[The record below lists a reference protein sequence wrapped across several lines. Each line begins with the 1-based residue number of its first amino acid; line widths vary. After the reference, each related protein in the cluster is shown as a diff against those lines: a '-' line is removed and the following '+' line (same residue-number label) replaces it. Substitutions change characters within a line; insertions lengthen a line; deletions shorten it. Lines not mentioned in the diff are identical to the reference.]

1 MLSQYAT
8 VDHGEVTM
16 RPAQARFV
24 IGCRMRELREAAGV
38 PLTRAAAL
46 SGWDKGHL
54 SRVERGHTKPSRE
67 LTEWY
72 DASFGAGSA
81 LVSQLVDLDAA
92 VRAGKDMSMRDLRRR
107 GSGLAVRPV
116 LLGGSVPAD
125 HHPEDR
131 AELVGETVPDGT
143 RVLRDQLIEKTWQLR
158 NSGERP
164 WRERWLT
171 RQGAAGVAG
180 WLRSPAR
187 ERLPDALPGEVVTV
201 RMMLQAP
208 SQAGASTA
216 YFKVTDDAGRLY
228 YPGLESP
235 PVYCTVFTVYEL

>member
-1 MLSQYAT
+1 
-8 VDHGEVTM
+8 M
-16 RPAQARFV
+16 RPAQARYV
-24 IGCRMRELREAAGV
+24 IGCRMRELREAAGM

-67 LTEWY
+67 LIEWY
-72 DASFGAGSA
+72 DESFGAGRS
-81 LVSQLVDLDAA
+81 LVNQVMELDEA
-92 VRAGKDMSMRDLRRR
+92 VRAGKDMSMRDMRRR
-107 GSGLAVRPV
+107 GSALHPI

-143 RVLRDQLIEKTWQLR
+143 QVCRDQEFEKSWEIR

-164 WRERWLT
+164 WRDRWLT
-171 RQGAAGVAG
+171 RQGAAGAPG

-187 ERLPDALPGEVVTV
+187 ALIPDAVPGEVVVV
-201 RMMLQAP
+201 RMTLQAP
-208 SQAGASTA
+208 SQVGASTA
-216 YFKVTDDAGRLY
+216 YFKVTDEAGRLY

-235 PVYCTVFTVYEL
+235 PVYCTIFTVYEL

>member
-1 MLSQYAT
+1 
-8 VDHGEVTM
+8 
-16 RPAQARFV
+16 
-24 IGCRMRELREAAGV
+24 MRELREAAGM

-67 LTEWY
+67 LIEWY
-72 DASFGAGSA
+72 DESFGAGRS
-81 LVSQLVDLDAA
+81 LVNQVMELDEA
-92 VRAGKDMSMRDLRRR
+92 VRADKDMSMRDMRRR
-107 GSGLAVRPV
+107 GSALHPI

-143 RVLRDQLIEKTWQLR
+143 QVCRDQEFEKTWEIR

-164 WRERWLT
+164 WRDRWLT
-171 RQGAAGVAG
+171 RQGAAGAPG

-187 ERLPDALPGEVVTV
+187 ALIPDAVPGEVVVVQMT
-201 RMMLQAP
+201 LQAP
-208 SQAGASTA
+208 SQVGASTA
-216 YFKVTDDAGRLY
+216 YFKVTDEAGRLY

-235 PVYCTVFTVYEL
+235 PVYCTIFTVYEL

>member
-1 MLSQYAT
+1 
-8 VDHGEVTM
+8 
-16 RPAQARFV
+16 
-24 IGCRMRELREAAGV
+24 MRELREAAGM

-67 LTEWY
+67 LIEWY
-72 DASFGAGSA
+72 DESFGAGRS
-81 LVSQLVDLDAA
+81 LVNQVMELDEA

-107 GSGLAVRPV
+107 GSALRPI

-143 RVLRDQLIEKTWQLR
+143 QVCRDQEFEKTWEIR

-164 WRERWLT
+164 WRDRWLT
-171 RQGAAGVAG
+171 RQGAAGAPG

-187 ERLPDALPGEVVTV
+187 ALIPDAVPGEVVVVQMT
-201 RMMLQAP
+201 LQAP
-208 SQAGASTA
+208 SQVGASTA
-216 YFKVTDDAGRLY
+216 YFKVTDEAGRLY

-235 PVYCTVFTVYEL
+235 PVYCTIFTVYEL

>member
-1 MLSQYAT
+1 
-8 VDHGEVTM
+8 M
-16 RPAQARFV
+16 RPAQARYV
-24 IGCRMRELREAAGV
+24 IGCRMRELREAAGM

-67 LTEWY
+67 LIEWY
-72 DASFGAGSA
+72 DESFGAGRS
-81 LVSQLVDLDAA
+81 LVNQVMELDEA
-92 VRAGKDMSMRDLRRR
+92 VRAGKDMSMRDMRRR
-107 GSGLAVRPV
+107 GSALHPV

-143 RVLRDQLIEKTWQLR
+143 QVGRDQEFEKTWEIR

-164 WRERWLT
+164 WRDRWLT
-171 RQGAAGVAG
+171 RQGAAGTPG

-187 ERLPDALPGEVVTV
+187 ALIPDAVPGEVVVV
-201 RMMLQAP
+201 RMTLQAP
-208 SQAGASTA
+208 SQVGASTA
-216 YFKVTDDAGRLY
+216 YFKVTDEAGRLY

-235 PVYCTVFTVYEL
+235 PVYCTIFTVYEL

>member
-1 MLSQYAT
+1 M
-8 VDHGEVTM
+8 
-16 RPAQARFV
+16 
-24 IGCRMRELREAAGV
+24 

-67 LTEWY
+67 LIEWY
-72 DASFGAGSA
+72 DESFGAGRS
-81 LVSQLVDLDAA
+81 LVNQVMELDEA
-92 VRAGKDMSMRDLRRR
+92 VRAGKDMSMRDMRRR
-107 GSGLAVRPV
+107 GSALHPI

-143 RVLRDQLIEKTWQLR
+143 QVGRDQEFEKTWEIR

-164 WRERWLT
+164 WRDRWLT
-171 RQGAAGVAG
+171 RQGAAGTPG

-187 ERLPDALPGEVVTV
+187 ALIPDAVPGEVVVV
-201 RMMLQAP
+201 RMTLQAP
-208 SQAGASTA
+208 SQVGASTA
-216 YFKVTDDAGRLY
+216 YFKVTDEAGRLY

-235 PVYCTVFTVYEL
+235 PVYCTIFTVYEV

>member
-1 MLSQYAT
+1 M
-8 VDHGEVTM
+8 
-16 RPAQARFV
+16 
-24 IGCRMRELREAAGV
+24 

-67 LTEWY
+67 LIEWY
-72 DASFGAGSA
+72 DESFGAGGS
-81 LVSQLVDLDAA
+81 LVNQVMELDEA
-92 VRAGKDMSMRDLRRR
+92 VRAGKDMSMRDMRRR
-107 GSGLAVRPV
+107 GSALHPI

-143 RVLRDQLIEKTWQLR
+143 QVCRDQEFEKTWEIR

-164 WRERWLT
+164 WRDRWLT
-171 RQGAAGVAG
+171 RQGAAGAPG

-187 ERLPDALPGEVVTV
+187 ALIPDAVPGEVVVVQMT
-201 RMMLQAP
+201 LQAP
-208 SQAGASTA
+208 SQVGASTA
-216 YFKVTDDAGRLY
+216 YFKVTDEAGRLY

-235 PVYCTVFTVYEL
+235 PVYCTIFTVYEL

>member
-1 MLSQYAT
+1 MAIWHS
-8 VDHGEVTM
+8 
-16 RPAQARFV
+16 
-24 IGCRMRELREAAGV
+24 AGV
-38 PLTRAAAL
+38 PLSRAAAL

-54 SRVERGHTKPSRE
+54 SRVERGHTKPSLE
-67 LTEWY
+67 LIEWY
-72 DASFGAGSA
+72 DDSFGAGSA
-81 LVSQLVDLDAA
+81 LVHQLMELDAA
-92 VRAGKDMSMRDLRRR
+92 VRAGKDMSQRDMRRR
-107 GSGLAVRPV
+107 GSVLHPM

-143 RVLRDQLIEKTWQLR
+143 QVCRDQEFEKTWEIR

-164 WRERWLT
+164 WHDRWLT

-187 ERLPDALPGEVVTV
+187 ARLPDAVPGEVVTV
-201 RMMLQAP
+201 RMTLQAP
-208 SQAGASTA
+208 SQVGASTA
-216 YFKVTDDAGRLY
+216 YFKVTDEAGRLY

-235 PVYCTVFTVYEL
+235 PVYCTIFTVYEL

>member
-1 MLSQYAT
+1 
-8 VDHGEVTM
+8 M
-16 RPAQARFV
+16 RPAQARYV

-38 PLTRAAAL
+38 PLTRAATL

-67 LTEWY
+67 LIEWY
-72 DASFGAGSA
+72 DVSFGAGSA
-81 LVSQLVDLDAA
+81 LVNQLVELDAA
-92 VRAGKDMSMRDLRRR
+92 VRAGKEMSQRDVRRH
-107 GSGLAVRPV
+107 VQPM

-143 RVLRDQLIEKTWQLR
+143 RVTRDQAFEKSWEIR

-164 WRERWLT
+164 WRDRWLT
-171 RQGAAGVAG
+171 RQGAAGTPG

-187 ERLPDALPGEVVTV
+187 ASLPDAVPGEVVTV
-201 RMMLQAP
+201 SMKLQAP
-208 SQAGASTA
+208 SQVGASTA
-216 YFKVTDDAGRLY
+216 YFKLTDDAGRLY

-235 PVYCTVFTVYEL
+235 PIYCTIFTVYDL

>member
-1 MLSQYAT
+1 
-8 VDHGEVTM
+8 
-16 RPAQARFV
+16 
-24 IGCRMRELREAAGV
+24 MRELREAAGM

-67 LTEWY
+67 LIEWY
-72 DASFGAGSA
+72 DESFGAGRS
-81 LVSQLVDLDAA
+81 LVNQVMELDEA
-92 VRAGKDMSMRDLRRR
+92 VRAGKDMSMRDMRRR
-107 GSGLAVRPV
+107 GSALHPI

-125 HHPEDR
+125 HHPQDR

-143 RVLRDQLIEKTWQLR
+143 QVCRDQEFAKTWEIR

-164 WRERWLT
+164 WRDRWLT
-171 RQGAAGVAG
+171 RQGAAGAPG

-187 ERLPDALPGEVVTV
+187 ALIPDAVPGEVVVV
-201 RMMLQAP
+201 RMTLQAP
-208 SQAGASTA
+208 SQVGASTA
-216 YFKVTDDAGRLY
+216 YFKVTDEAGRLY

-235 PVYCTVFTVYEL
+235 PVYCTIFTVYEL